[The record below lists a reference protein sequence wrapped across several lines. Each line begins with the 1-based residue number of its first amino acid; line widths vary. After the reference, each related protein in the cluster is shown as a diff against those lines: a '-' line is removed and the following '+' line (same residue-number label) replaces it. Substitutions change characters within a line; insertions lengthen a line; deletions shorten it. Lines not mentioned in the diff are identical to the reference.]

1 MTTSADEILK
11 KYSKKLES
19 EIGPS
24 NTNYS
29 SEYLKF
35 REETIPEITTY
46 EKWAK
51 SLGSLIKVKVA
62 EKDRLKMQRYLN
74 IAHNNA
80 TPSQAFSLSLVST
93 AIALFA
99 TLLIAISAYLINP
112 NIQFSNL
119 LLFSFLGI
127 ITSLFLFYY
136 TYTIPERLAN
146 EWRLKA
152 SSQMVPAVLYV
163 VVYMK
168 HTSNLERAINF
179 ASEHLEGNLALDFKK
194 IFYDVEIGK
203 FSTIK
208 DSLEYYL
215 ESWRDYALE
224 FIESFHLIES
234 SLFEPSES
242 RRIEILEK
250 SLQVI
255 LDGIYE
261 KMLKYSREIRSPLTN
276 VYMLGIVL
284 PTLGLALLP
293 LGSTLLGGIIQW
305 SHVFVIFN
313 IIIPFLVFYLTSNV
327 RLKRPGGYGETS
339 VLELNPDYE
348 KYASNKHL
356 VKAALISLPFLI
368 IGILPFIF
376 YYGFGYDPKFGELGF
391 SFMQDV
397 KIFGFQVINGKTIGP
412 LGPISVI
419 LSLFVPLA
427 LALFFSLTY
436 SGKTKE
442 LMKTRNDTNVL
453 EEEFTNTMF
462 QLGNRLGDGIPA
474 EIAFAKVA
482 ESTRGQKTEGFF
494 ALVNQNIQQLG
505 MSLEKAIFD
514 PKRGAIIYYPSAL
527 ISTSMRILVESVK
540 KGLKVAAQSLMSI
553 SEYVKNIQKI
563 NQRLHDLLAEIVSDM
578 KSNMTFLAP
587 LLAGIVVGLSSMIT
601 IILSKLQ
608 SMQSVAGEG
617 GAVSG
622 LGNIQ
627 QITSLF
633 NVSEMIPPYFLQI
646 SVGIYLI
653 EIIFILTAALV
664 TVESGKDLLKIRNS
678 SLSCN
683 CPNRNNRTYRPGRH
697 RPRRHL
703 RKFNNC
709 NIFKK
714 NMLAKSNGRDYHI
727 FLNKADVSKLL
738 ESPLETLIMNFQEIE
753 DLKKK
758 ATLQMGENKNPDGA
772 KLKLDNS
779 NNIIVTISPMLMLI
793 I

>member
-1 MTTSADEILK
+1 
-11 KYSKKLES
+11 
-19 EIGPS
+19 
-24 NTNYS
+24 
-29 SEYLKF
+29 
-35 REETIPEITTY
+35 
-46 EKWAK
+46 
-51 SLGSLIKVKVA
+51 
-62 EKDRLKMQRYLN
+62 
-74 IAHNNA
+74 
-80 TPSQAFSLSLVST
+80 
-93 AIALFA
+93 
-99 TLLIAISAYLINP
+99 
-112 NIQFSNL
+112 
-119 LLFSFLGI
+119 
-127 ITSLFLFYY
+127 
-136 TYTIPERLAN
+136 
-146 EWRLKA
+146 
-152 SSQMVPAVLYV
+152 
-163 VVYMK
+163 
-168 HTSNLERAINF
+168 
-179 ASEHLEGNLALDFKK
+179 
-194 IFYDVEIGK
+194 
-203 FSTIK
+203 
-208 DSLEYYL
+208 
-215 ESWRDYALE
+215 
-224 FIESFHLIES
+224 
-234 SLFEPSES
+234 
-242 RRIEILEK
+242 
-250 SLQVI
+250 
-255 LDGIYE
+255 
-261 KMLKYSREIRSPLTN
+261 MLKYSREIRSPLTN

-327 RLKRPGGYGETS
+327 LLKRPGGYGETS

-664 TVESGKDLLKIRNS
+664 TVESGKDLLKEKS
-678 SLSCN
+678 DLS
-683 CPNRNNRTYRPGRH
+683 
-697 RPRRHL
+697 
-703 RKFNNC
+703 
-709 NIFKK
+709 K
-714 NMLAKSNGRDYHI
+714 NLKSGILLYLAT
-727 FLNKADVSKLL
+727 A
-738 ESPLETLIMNFQEIE
+738 LI
-753 DLKKK
+753 
-758 ATLQMGENKNPDGA
+758 A
-772 KLKLDNS
+772 
-779 NNIIVTISPMLMLI
+779 IIALTALAGIALGGI
-793 I
+793 

>member
-1 MTTSADEILK
+1 MQKTHKGITMTTSADEILK

-327 RLKRPGGYGETS
+327 LLKRPGGYGETS

-664 TVESGKDLLKIRNS
+664 TVESGKDLLKEKS
-678 SLSCN
+678 DLS
-683 CPNRNNRTYRPGRH
+683 
-697 RPRRHL
+697 
-703 RKFNNC
+703 
-709 NIFKK
+709 K
-714 NMLAKSNGRDYHI
+714 NLKSGILLYLAT
-727 FLNKADVSKLL
+727 A
-738 ESPLETLIMNFQEIE
+738 LI
-753 DLKKK
+753 
-758 ATLQMGENKNPDGA
+758 A
-772 KLKLDNS
+772 
-779 NNIIVTISPMLMLI
+779 IIALTALAGIALGGI
-793 I
+793 